1 MFREGAVAL
10 VTCAAFRSDIGG
22 ESVMKSRAGTLA
34 LLAAAGLALIA
45 GCSRE
50 RIDWK
55 SAEAADT
62 PEAYDRFIDRYPDS
76 ALAMQARARIAQLAE
91 DKDWQVA
98 STADTPD
105 AYRAFLA
112 KHANG
117 KWAQEARIRIE
128 NFTLDTNVAPANTAE
143 TALPAE
149 RGEPATPSPGTASAR
164 GSAGSAAS
172 PAAREGANSAP
183 ARAAQP
189 SSAPR
194 PGAIAQTPQSSST
207 PTNAPSPAA
216 RDAAPQNSARP
227 AAANEPAS
235 AGERAATPATES
247 GYGIQLGAFSSQAA
261 ALGEWKRLQVKFDPQ
276 LHGLFAR
283 AIPVKVSSGTLFRLQ
298 SPVGDEARAR
308 SICAVL
314 SERAQPCVVVLPESQ

>member
-1 MFREGAVAL
+1 MFRAGAAAL

-34 LLAAAGLALIA
+34 LLLAAASLTLAT

-76 ALAMQARARIAQLAE
+76 ALAMQGRARIAQLAE

-98 STADTPD
+98 SAADTPD

-149 RGEPATPSPGTASAR
+149 RGEPATPPPATAP
-164 GSAGSAAS
+164 S

-183 ARAAQP
+183 ARTAQ
-189 SSAPR
+189 SSGSAS
-194 PGAIAQTPQSSST
+194 PGAIAQTPKPSS
-207 PTNAPSPAA
+207 PSGAANPAA
-216 RDAAPQNSARP
+216 D
-227 AAANEPAS
+227 
-235 AGERAATPATES
+235 S

-308 SICAVL
+308 SICATL
-314 SERAQPCVVVLPESQ
+314 TERAQPCVVVLPESH